1 MEIKLSDHFTYRRL
15 IRFVM
20 PCVIMM
26 VVTSL
31 YTVIDGFFVSNY
43 AGKMA
48 FAAVNL
54 IWPFLQL
61 ISAAGFM
68 FGSGGSALTAFVLG
82 TGDEKKA
89 NEIFTMLMMVLAVIG
104 VVISVVG
111 FVFMRQIAVILG
123 ADEYL
128 IDDCVLYGRILIC
141 ANPLFMMQNA
151 YQSFLVTAERP
162 RFGLGIAIMAGLIN
176 GILDFLLVAVFPLGV
191 WGAGLATA
199 LSQIA
204 GGLIPTIYFM
214 RKNKS
219 RLRFVKTK
227 LDFPALWKACGNGS
241 SEMMTNLSGAVV
253 SLLYNYQ
260 LLRLAA
266 EDGVAAY
273 GAIMYVSFVF
283 TAFHFGYAIG
293 CNPIVGY
300 HYGAEN
306 EAELKSVLR
315 KSLFLTG
322 AVGLGMTAAAEF
334 LAGPISFVYVGYDPV
349 LCEMTIRGMKL
360 FGFSFFISGFNIFA
374 SAFFTGLNNGM
385 VSAMISMLRTLVFQV
400 AAVLLLP
407 LWMEL
412 DGIWLSV
419 VAAEAVTLVIT
430 AAFFVGNRKKYH
442 YF

>member
-1 MEIKLSDHFTYRRL
+1 M
-15 IRFVM
+15 
-20 PCVIMM
+20 
-26 VVTSL
+26 
-31 YTVIDGFFVSNY
+31 G
-43 AGKMA
+43 
-48 FAAVNL
+48 
-54 IWPFLQL
+54 
-61 ISAAGFM
+61 
-68 FGSGGSALTAFVLG
+68 
-82 TGDEKKA
+82 
-89 NEIFTMLMMVLAVIG
+89 
-104 VVISVVG
+104 
-111 FVFMRQIAVILG
+111 
-123 ADEYL
+123 
-128 IDDCVLYGRILIC
+128 
-141 ANPLFMMQNA
+141 
-151 YQSFLVTAERP
+151 
-162 RFGLGIAIMAGLIN
+162 
-176 GILDFLLVAVFPLGV
+176 
-191 WGAGLATA
+191 GAGLATA

-300 HYGAEN
+300 HYGAGN

-315 KSLFLTG
+315 KSLILTG

-385 VSAMISMLRTLVFQV
+385 VSAMISMLRTVVFQV

>member
-1 MEIKLSDHFTYRRL
+1 
-15 IRFVM
+15 
-20 PCVIMM
+20 MM

-89 NEIFTMLMMVLAVIG
+89 NEIFTMLMAVLAVTG

-111 FVFMRQIAVILG
+111 FIFMRQIAVILG

-241 SEMMTNLSGAVV
+241 SEMMTNLSGAV
-253 SLLYNYQ
+253 
-260 LLRLAA
+260 
-266 EDGVAAY
+266 
-273 GAIMYVSFVF
+273 
-283 TAFHFGYAIG
+283 
-293 CNPIVGY
+293 
-300 HYGAEN
+300 
-306 EAELKSVLR
+306 
-315 KSLFLTG
+315 
-322 AVGLGMTAAAEF
+322 GLGMTAAAEF

-385 VSAMISMLRTLVFQV
+385 VSAMISMLRTVVFQV